1 MDRRLLDAAQAGK
14 VEDLHQL
21 LRENPLVLHT
31 TALASAENP
40 LHISSISGHV
50 DFVKELIR
58 LKPDFIKEL
67 NQDGFSPIHM
77 AAANGRQE
85 VVMELLK
92 FDWKLCHLEGRDEK
106 TPLHCAAMKGKV
118 NVVQV
123 ILSACKECIE
133 DVTVQKETALHL
145 AVKNSQ
151 YEAVRV
157 LVEKVRE
164 MKRED
169 VIEFLLGD
177 ATIPG
182 SGVTEVNLM
191 NKTGLTALDVLLI
204 FPSEAGDREI
214 KEILHSAGAKRAQDI
229 AFPPASFGTQNHARL
244 NRTTT
249 VETCS
254 MQPNNLVNYFRF
266 HRGRDAPGEVRS
278 ALLVIAVLVAT
289 ATYQVGLSP
298 PGGVWQDNSGTNQS
312 NSTAT
317 NKAHFAG
324 QSIFSTLGIISY
336 GIFVLFNSIG
346 FSVSLYI
353 ISILTSKFPM
363 HFELQ
368 ICLLAMFF
376 TYNTAIITISP
387 VNLKIFL
394 IVLTSILPLIVSL
407 VATWVREYVK
417 KITKLAADMV
427 NRIS

>member
-1 MDRRLLDAAQAGK
+1 MN
-14 VEDLHQL
+14 EWT
-21 LRENPLVLHT
+21 N
-31 TALASAENP
+31 AE
-40 LHISSISGHV
+40 ITW
-50 DFVKELIR
+50 
-58 LKPDFIKEL
+58 
-67 NQDGFSPIHM
+67 Q
-77 AAANGRQE
+77 
-85 VVMELLK
+85 
-92 FDWKLCHLEGRDEK
+92 
-106 TPLHCAAMKGKV
+106 
-118 NVVQV
+118 
-123 ILSACKECIE
+123 
-133 DVTVQKETALHL
+133 
-145 AVKNSQ
+145 
-151 YEAVRV
+151 
-157 LVEKVRE
+157 
-164 MKRED
+164 

-229 AFPPASFGTQNHARL
+229 AFPPSSFGTQNHARL
-244 NRTTT
+244 NSTTT
-249 VETCS
+249 VETCP

-266 HRGRDAPGEVRS
+266 HRGRDSPGEARS

-324 QSIFSTLGIISY
+324 QSIFSSLGIISF

-346 FSVSLYI
+346 FSVSLYM

-387 VNLKIFL
+387 DNLKIFL
-394 IVLTSILPLIVSL
+394 IVLTSILPLTVSL
-407 VATWVREYVK
+407 VAKWVREYVK

>member
-1 MDRRLLDAAQAGK
+1 MN
-14 VEDLHQL
+14 EWT
-21 LRENPLVLHT
+21 N
-31 TALASAENP
+31 AE
-40 LHISSISGHV
+40 ITW
-50 DFVKELIR
+50 
-58 LKPDFIKEL
+58 
-67 NQDGFSPIHM
+67 Q
-77 AAANGRQE
+77 
-85 VVMELLK
+85 
-92 FDWKLCHLEGRDEK
+92 
-106 TPLHCAAMKGKV
+106 
-118 NVVQV
+118 
-123 ILSACKECIE
+123 
-133 DVTVQKETALHL
+133 
-145 AVKNSQ
+145 
-151 YEAVRV
+151 
-157 LVEKVRE
+157 
-164 MKRED
+164 

-191 NKTGLTALDVLLI
+191 NNSGLTALDVLLI

-229 AFPPASFGTQNHARL
+229 AFPPFGTQNHARL
-244 NRTTT
+244 NSTTT
-249 VETCS
+249 VETCP

-266 HRGRDAPGEVRS
+266 HRGRDSPGEARS

-324 QSIFSTLGIISY
+324 QSIFSSLGIISF

-346 FSVSLYI
+346 FSVSLYM

-363 HFELQ
+363 RFELQ

-387 VNLKIFL
+387 DNLKIFL
-394 IVLTSILPLIVSL
+394 IVLTSILPLTVSL
-407 VATWVREYVK
+407 VAKWVREYVK